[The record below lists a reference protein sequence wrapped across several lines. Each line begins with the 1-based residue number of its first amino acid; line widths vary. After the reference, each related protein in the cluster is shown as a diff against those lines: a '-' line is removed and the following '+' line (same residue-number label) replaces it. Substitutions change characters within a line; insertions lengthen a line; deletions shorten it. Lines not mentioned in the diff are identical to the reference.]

1 MRYAEV
7 AVNVPIYPYGR
18 KQDIAGESPTDV
30 RERLQRTFHY
40 AVPAE
45 WEERLRPGQL
55 VQVPFG
61 KGPAQGIVV
70 ALSDSSPVPE
80 TRYLTAILEEQPA
93 VTPAQIA
100 LARWISQEYLVPLF
114 AALQL
119 MLPPGLPQRAR
130 LRVRWTGPD
139 ELPPDLRPA
148 ERRLAELLREQG
160 ELSGEELSRHIPEA
174 QWRRAVTSLASRGL
188 VYAGAQLAAPR
199 VRPVFDRM
207 VQSKV
212 QNPRQALLSSSLGRD
227 SAPARF
233 LQALIASP
241 DPLPELEAI
250 CEQAGCTLQTARSL
264 EQKGLIRILP
274 AQTLVRPTPA
284 EHLPADWES
293 TLRSAS
299 LVKGMQALLQRPESA
314 SPLPITEAC
323 RLTGLTRPQLRRLV
337 DRGLVTLIEQPA
349 FVALA
354 VEPAAAEEA
363 LLDLRG
369 LRKYLPALEFL
380 AREGKPVWIGAV
392 YAETGAD
399 AGILRRLAE
408 AGLIQMEE
416 QERRR
421 DPLAGMALSPD
432 QPPRLTPDQE
442 RVWRAVEGAL
452 EAGRREV
459 FLLHGVTG
467 SGKTEIYLRALAKVL
482 EAGRQAIVL
491 VPEISLTPQTIR
503 RFAARFP
510 GRVTTLH
517 SELSAG
523 ERYDQWRRIRD
534 GEVDIVIG
542 PRSAVFAPLPRLG
555 IIIMDEEHEAA
566 YKSESMPTYHA
577 RDAALQR
584 AAIEN
589 CPVILGSATP
599 SLESYYRA
607 LQGEFRL
614 LELPQRVMGHA
625 RQIAEQQERL
635 HIPPE
640 RARAHPLGPEY
651 EEACFIELPQ
661 VEVIDMRHELRA
673 GNRSIFSRRLQEA
686 LRQVLERGEQAILFL
701 NRRGM
706 ATVVSC
712 RDCGYVVRCE
722 RCSVPMTY
730 HEGSRLLI
738 CHHCNHRTPAPVEC
752 PSCRSRRIR
761 YLGMGTERLESALQE
776 LFPGVRTLRWDRDVT
791 GAKGA
796 HERILDQFSAGR
808 ADVLIG
814 TQMIAKGLDLPLVT
828 LVGVVLADTA
838 LYLPDFRAAERT
850 FQLLVQV
857 AGRAGRSILGGRV
870 IVQTYTPE
878 HYSIQRAAEHDFA
891 GFYRE
896 ELAFRQQQ
904 GYPPFCRLAALRFAH
919 RDAGRAQSE
928 AERVHRLLGDYLRR
942 QGFRDVELSGPVPC
956 FFARVRGAYRWQ
968 IIVKA
973 REPAEIFRG
982 FPLPSGW
989 RLDIDPVSLL

>member
-7 AVNVPIYPYGR
+7 AVNIPAYPYGR
-18 KQDIAGESPTDV
+18 KKDISGESPTDV
-30 RERLQRTFHY
+30 WDRLLRTFHY
-40 AVPAE
+40 AIPGE
-45 WEERLRPGQL
+45 WQDRLRPGQL

-61 KGPAQGIVV
+61 KQPAQGIVV
-70 ALSDSSPVPE
+70 ALADSAPVSE
-80 TRYLTAILEEQPA
+80 TRYLTAILEEQPV

-100 LARWISQEYLVPLF
+100 LARWISREYLVPLF
-114 AALQL
+114 TALQL

-148 ERRLAELLREQG
+148 ERRLAELLQERG
-160 ELSGEELSRHIPEA
+160 ELSSEELSRHIPEK
-174 QWRRAVTSLASRGL
+174 QWRRAAVSLATRGL
-188 VYAGAQLAAPR
+188 VYAGVQLTPPR

-207 VQSKV
+207 VWTQVSD
-212 QNPRQALLSSSLGRD
+212 PRRALLSSALGRD
-227 SAPARF
+227 TAQARF
-233 LQALIASP
+233 LHALALST
-241 DPLPELEAI
+241 DPLPELETLCAN
-250 CEQAGCTLQTARSL
+250 AGCSPQVARSL

-274 AQTLVRPTPA
+274 AQTLVRPTPL
-284 EHLPADWES
+284 EHLPENWES
-293 TLRSAS
+293 NLRSKPMA
-299 LVKGMQALLQRPESA
+299 KGMQALLQRPEPA
-314 SPLPITEAC
+314 APLPLEKAC
-323 RLTGLTRPQLRRLV
+323 QLAGLTRPQLRRLAEL
-337 DRGLVTLIEQPA
+337 GLVTIIEQPA
-349 FVALA
+349 LVALA
-354 VEPAAAEEA
+354 VGEAAVEEA
-363 LLDLRG
+363 LLELKG
-369 LRKYLPALEFL
+369 VKKYLPALEFL
-380 AREGKPVWIGAV
+380 VREGRPVWVGAV
-392 YAETGAD
+392 YAETGAN
-399 AGILRRLAE
+399 AGIVRELAE
-408 AGLIQMEE
+408 AGLIQIEE
-416 QERRR
+416 QERWR
-421 DPLAGMALSPD
+421 DPLAQWAPTLD
-432 QPPRLTPDQE
+432 RPPRLTPDQE
-442 RVWRAVEGAL
+442 RVWQEIEQAL

-555 IIIMDEEHEAA
+555 IIIIDEEHEAA
-566 YKSESMPTYHA
+566 YKAEPMPTYHA
-577 RDAALQR
+577 RDVALQR
-584 AAIEN
+584 AGIEN
-589 CPVILGSATP
+589 SPVIMGSATP

-607 LQGEFRL
+607 LRGEFRL

-625 RQIAEQQERL
+625 RQIAQQQERL

-640 RARAHPLGPEY
+640 RAHAHPLGPEY
-651 EEACFIELPQ
+651 AEACFIELPA
-661 VEVIDMRHELRA
+661 VEIIDMRHELRA
-673 GNRSIFSRRLQEA
+673 GNRSIFSRRLQDA

-706 ATVVSC
+706 ASIVSC

-722 RCSVPMTY
+722 RCSMPMTY
-730 HEGSRLLI
+730 HEGSRLLV
-738 CHHCNHRTPAPVEC
+738 CHHCNHRMPAPAQC
-752 PSCRSRRIR
+752 PSCGSRRIR

-791 GAKGA
+791 GTKGA
-796 HERILDQFSAGR
+796 HERILDQFSAGG

-870 IVQTYTPE
+870 IIQTYTPKN
-878 HYSIQRAAEHDFA
+878 YSIQRAARHDFA
-891 GFYRE
+891 GFYQE
-896 ELAFRQQQ
+896 ELAFREQQ

-919 RDAGRAQSE
+919 RDPGRAQAE

-956 FFARVRGAYRWQ
+956 FFARLRGAYRWQ
-968 IIVKA
+968 IILKA
-973 REPAEIFRG
+973 GDPAEVFRG
-982 FPLPSGW
+982 FPLPAGW